1 MMSPVTS
8 YTRTQVYLEPA
19 DHRSL
24 KRLAAA
30 RGESMTNL
38 VREAIARYVATEAND
53 DLPTI
58 DELADELYADPL
70 YEGIPAGRGGFVAR
84 MRARATSR
92 SSDRTDIDP
101 LDQRLG
107 HALWDEHD
115 RQRHAWLQR
124 NPDSGPSER
133 SS

>member
-1 MMSPVTS
+1 MTS

-19 DHRSL
+19 DHRGL

-38 VREAIARYVATEAND
+38 VREAVARYVAVETHD

-58 DELADELYADPL
+58 DELAEQLYADPL

-84 MRARATSR
+84 MRARAQSAAR
-92 SSDRTDIDP
+92 DREDIDP
-101 LDQRLG
+101 LDHQLG
-107 HALWDEHD
+107 DVLGAEHD
-115 RQRHAWLQR
+115 RQRRAWLQR
-124 NPDSGPSER
+124 NADAGRQGPPEQLA
-133 SS
+133 

>member
-1 MMSPVTS
+1 M
-8 YTRTQVYLEPA
+8 YLEPA

-38 VREAIARYVATEAND
+38 VREAVARYVATETDD

-84 MRARATSR
+84 MRARAIAG
-92 SSDRTDIDP
+92 SSETEDVDL
-101 LDQRLG
+101 LDQRIG
-107 HALWDEHD
+107 HALWAEHD
-115 RQRHAWLQR
+115 RQRRAWLQR
-124 NPDSGPSER
+124 NTDAGSSER
-133 SS
+133 SA